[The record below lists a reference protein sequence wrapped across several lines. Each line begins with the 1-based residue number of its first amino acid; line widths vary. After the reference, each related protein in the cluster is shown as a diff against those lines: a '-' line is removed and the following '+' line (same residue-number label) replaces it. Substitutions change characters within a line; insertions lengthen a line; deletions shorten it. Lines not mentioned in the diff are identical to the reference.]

1 MTQQLYNRFPWA
13 RREKFWDCLHKQGK
27 EIGKLA
33 YAKRKRHSFN
43 ACAELIQGK
52 EKEEK
57 EEKREEEEER
67 EEEERTE
74 LLSLEFDSGGA
85 NLLPPIRAAPRLLYI
100 GALILNPSVI
110 PASQNTALH
119 KALSTC

>member
-1 MTQQLYNRFPWA
+1 MA
-13 RREKFWDCLHKQGK
+13 SLH
-27 EIGKLA
+27 
-33 YAKRKRHSFN
+33 AKRKRQSFN

-52 EKEEK
+52 EKE
-57 EEKREEEEER
+57 EEEEER

-110 PASQNTALH
+110 PASQTTSLH
-119 KALSTC
+119 KALSTCLVQKA